1 MHNSRL
7 TIILPYKLDTTNDLL
22 TSRAGLL
29 DIAQLMDSLNLAE
42 RIDQH
47 FPSPKSNRG
56 YKPSEFIKTLI
67 LMQHEGSF
75 HLDDIR
81 HIQGD
86 EALRTVLDL
95 KKLPQATTL
104 GDWLRRM
111 GNQPRIQD
119 AWVKVNRALL
129 QSALHHCKKVTL
141 DIDATEIVAHKA
153 DAKWTY
159 NKNKYFMPMVGHI
172 AETGQVVA
180 VDFRQG
186 NVPPAQ
192 NNLAFIQ
199 QCQRSLPEG
208 CALNA
213 LRIDAA
219 GYQIK
224 IIEYCDEQGIEYA
237 IRAKTSAAMRAQ
249 IEAAS
254 DSDWQPLLD
263 KQGEAISGQSI
274 YRTSFC
280 IGDYEKAFTLII
292 QRTALKGQASLDLDS
307 QESSDTISQ
316 GGYVHRA
323 IATNR
328 DELSDSQIVH
338 WYNQRAEDSENRI
351 KERNLDFGGDTLPCS
366 DFNANALYF
375 LISALSYNLFA
386 LMRQLLPEELAH
398 HRAMTLRW
406 RLYASAAKVVKTGR
420 QLFVKMQEK
429 HRILLE
435 RVLIALKEFEPPPI

>member
-1 MHNSRL
+1 
-7 TIILPYKLDTTNDLL
+7 
-22 TSRAGLL
+22 
-29 DIAQLMDSLNLAE
+29 
-42 RIDQH
+42 
-47 FPSPKSNRG
+47 
-56 YKPSEFIKTLI
+56 
-67 LMQHEGSF
+67 MQHEGSF
-75 HLDDIR
+75 HLDEVR
-81 HIQGD
+81 HIQDD

-104 GDWLRRM
+104 GDWLRRV
-111 GNQPRIQD
+111 GNQPQIQD
-119 AWVKVNRALL
+119 AWVKVNKALL
-129 QSALHHCKKVTL
+129 QSALHRCKKVTL
-141 DIDATEIVAHKA
+141 DIDATEIIAHKA

-159 NKNKYFMPMVGHI
+159 NKNKGFMPMVGHI

-180 VDFRQG
+180 VDFRHG

-192 NNLAFIQ
+192 DNLAFIQ
-199 QCQRSLPEG
+199 QCQQSLPEG

-219 GYQIK
+219 GYQTK
-224 IIEYCDEQGIEYA
+224 IIEYCDTQGIEYA

-263 KQGEAISGQSI
+263 KQGKPISGQDT

-280 IGDYEKAFTLII
+280 IGDYEEAFTLVI
-292 QRTALKGQASLDLDS
+292 QRTTLKGQASLDLDS
-307 QESSDTISQ
+307 QESSEAINQ

-328 DELSDSQIVH
+328 DELSDSEIIH
-338 WYNQRAEDSENRI
+338 WYKVNWCVALREGALGYKVNWCVALREGALGYNQRAEDSENRI
-351 KERNLDFGGDTLPCS
+351 KELKLDFGGDTLPCP

-406 RLYASAAKVVKTGR
+406 RLYAIAAKVVRTGR
-420 QLFVKMQEK
+420 QLFVKLQEK

-435 RVLIALKEFEPPPI
+435 RVLLALKEFESPPI